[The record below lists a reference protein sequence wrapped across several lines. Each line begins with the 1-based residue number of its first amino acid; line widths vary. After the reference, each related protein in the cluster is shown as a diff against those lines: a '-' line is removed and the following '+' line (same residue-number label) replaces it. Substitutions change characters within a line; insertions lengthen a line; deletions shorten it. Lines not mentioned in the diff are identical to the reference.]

1 MYSEKFQFS
10 QLEVICF
17 FYCLLICLVKEMV
30 SEVYNNLCGNILS
43 EFLFDDMVQVSNEN
57 LLWVFT
63 LQERLLVD

>member
-1 MYSEKFQFS
+1 
-10 QLEVICF
+10 
-17 FYCLLICLVKEMV
+17 MV